1 MAERAHILVV
11 DDDRELRDTLREVL
25 EDLGYLVTS
34 AEDGLDALSKLE
46 QAARRPDL
54 ILLDLQMPNLD
65 GEGFRGEQLKRA
77 ELAEIPVALLT
88 ADREGKSK
96 AAALHTDAYL
106 SKPLRLLELMTVIP
120 RVIGAKQPASAGS
133 R

>member
-25 EDLGYLVTS
+25 EDLGYSVD
-34 AEDGLDALSKLE
+34 AAVDGLDALSHLGGPS
-46 QAARRPDL
+46 RRPDL

-65 GEGFRGEQLKRA
+65 GAGFRNQQLKRA
-77 ELAEIPVALLT
+77 EIAEIPVALLT

-96 AAALHTDAYL
+96 AAELHTDAYL
-106 SKPLRLLELMTVIP
+106 SKPLKLLELMTVIP
-120 RVIGAKQPASAGS
+120 RVIGALRPASAGGP
-133 R
+133 